1 MLSGKKGKECKSS
14 PLFTSLDL
22 FPAYTG
28 SGWVN
33 FLCGLCFGFVTKTV
47 GNTLLFWLLLS
58 VTGRVSR
65 LPGTPGEQAGV
76 SKKLEGPWLGQPG
89 LK

>member
-1 MLSGKKGKECKSS
+1 MLSGKKGKDSKSS
-14 PLFTSLDL
+14 PLITSVDL

-28 SGWVN
+28 SGRVS

-58 VTGRVSR
+58 ITGRVSR
-65 LPGTPGEQAGV
+65 LPGP
-76 SKKLEGPWLGQPG
+76 PW
-89 LK
+89 